1 MDPLD
6 AVLDEVALEGLD
18 GISIQTLW
26 FRLRT
31 RQPEFGLNLDPL
43 SQQFIWSCL
52 IRSEEIRFYLLP
64 ENRRTVSLHDRFVEV
79 DRNTGIHEMR
89 QAEAQD
95 VYPVCVLTDDPG
107 GLQGSCV
114 FFSERLDVS
123 EEIRA
128 PLTLEEVQARWGERL
143 VMVASAELRYRA
155 LIGPE
160 GNPEL
165 KLPDLCYCIL
175 ERLGR
180 ARWQGELQR
189 DLHTRIFRMDAGK
202 MHYLRRT
209 LDRNGL
215 ITLQSHVARLPS
227 GAQQHSLLLLLRRFH
242 VDRRSKYD
250 ILMESTSNI
259 LSDLPDKTGVMMKIR
274 EQLRVCERTFKR
286 VYQYMTAAKMVTLVK
301 IPLKELDPTGGPFKT
316 LRGTDVFVRCL
327 KLLKP
332 YGQKEVE
339 EEEDDENNDEEG
351 EASVKR
357 NVLAE
362 PRFIE
367 RDVLTQAYDIVVS
380 TGTRGISQSV
390 LRARLNVGK
399 LEGRMICRLLERINM
414 IKGFMEDEG
423 RQRTTKYISKLF
435 VEQSKL
441 SLQFTKERQRSQHLR
456 VTHLT
461 EPEPEPEP
469 EPDPTAGVSEDEEGA
484 KDTRPKLKQAKLN
497 FSKKATPLKKK
508 PSARVGGAKASQK
521 AVVGQNAEDADHAS
535 STSASQSEHAEEP
548 LPVIVEVLT
557 ETKKVEIHETYRL
570 LKRKN
575 MIIEAVRCS
584 KIIEG
589 FYSLQKL
596 LTEEE
601 RKDGVSTKVCKKSV
615 VRLIRSLS
623 REGLLKLYRTI
634 VIQDGVQKKVEFVVH
649 PSVTPD
655 DPLVKSA
662 IEQIRMRMSSSASAA
677 RVESQAE
684 KVKSSAQEKKENKA
698 SHTRSSHSSGSK
710 KVSEKMGVT
719 TLKSFRPVLVP
730 GLGRSL
736 GFQPKMPRLRIVH
749 SFLWFLIYGH
759 PIRRS
764 NPADPLPDPETDPE
778 TEGFRVFVKENTWK
792 RFIPPIPLHKDFGF
806 GWALISDVLVSLPLS
821 VFMQV
826 VQVNYQIAG
835 LEEYL
840 NDPVKKHYLI
850 RFLPADI
857 KRQLLHRRKYIFS
870 FHESLQRLC
879 FMGLLQFGPTEK
891 FMDKDQ
897 VFVFLKTKAKIVDT
911 TVCDPHYNMAIETM
925 RAFER
930 RHYVFSSAQ
939 DVENYWFDLLCVCL
953 NTPLGVIR
961 PRPGDS
967 NAEGAE
973 SDVAMT
979 MERNT
984 RLLCTLQ
991 GSCDVVD
998 DGVTPGDGQGAGG
1011 LDSCFF
1017 SHLKRNWTWTSH
1029 LINQNKQST
1038 EDTGTHHTV
1047 RLRNLLSKHPPPKP
1061 ATLTGAQSGAKV
1073 APPAVLEEEVRLSS
1087 QPASRNQEVCGGRNL
1102 KRKRPKTD
1110 SSKPARKK
1118 KKVRVRRQSQAQDET
1133 DQRAL
1138 LQMTRQRVAWTH
1150 MEDSLLMLCRVASH
1164 FLNRKLKRPFVPW
1177 TVVRD
1182 VLHAEFEL
1190 SLDKTSLSVSRR
1202 SRYIMKNPQTYL
1214 NYRICLAE
1222 MYQDKEMMGKFLN
1235 RTNDYNDVKVCAE
1248 EYKEFVRSLRS
1259 KFSSSYG
1266 SSDVIIPDTRD
1277 ELFHKFK
1284 VYTIDESLER
1294 TIDILKRKEDIDVL
1308 VLFNLIQ
1315 STLVLTNAQ
1324 MKNYRPFQTFC
1335 LYTRY
1340 SEEVLSQAFQTCR
1353 NRALVNRRRPV
1364 TKAHLNKRHSLPFLP
1379 MSYQLSQHYYR
1390 FFTWRF
1396 PSLVFNESF
1405 DLMTGLYEG
1414 DSSDRPNSFHFQKDP
1429 EGPGAEDEEAHT
1441 QGMLHFPMDAPGGA
1455 SACCLTL
1462 MTLGLLTLDLSV
1474 PQQIVVVDSSLVDNE
1489 VVKSLTKA
1497 LEEEEEEDER
1507 KRRPEV
1513 KPSQASHTNY
1523 LLMRG
1528 YYAPG
1533 ILRSQNTHN
1542 SNSTDNIMVN
1552 ACTVHLQ
1559 LRRTPQHTLFTADAD
1574 GVSALSPSTPP
1585 SLPLSFTRVY
1595 RSAAVDPQTFM
1606 DRCVSVSGY
1615 GAQDVQ
1621 AVTEIRDAV
1630 EEGAEFGI
1638 DRQDLLERLIHLEQ
1652 PEKGRSR
1659 TLQQYIQDLVDGE
1672 QLVEV
1677 GALSQRL
1684 VCAEASSHWLLNS
1697 VCDGV
1702 QMQQPFLKRGPAHD
1716 SAHATPPPTKR
1727 RAKESDF
1734 QETVAMERAST
1745 STAVNQPVAMDPVS
1759 TTTAVNQPVAM
1770 DPVSTTTAVNQPVAM
1785 DPVSAT
1791 TAVNHTV
1798 AMDPVSTSTAVN
1810 QLVAMDPVSTTTAV
1824 NQPVTMDPVSTTTA
1838 VNHTVAMDP
1847 VSTSTAVNHTVAM
1860 DPVSTSTAVNQP
1872 VAMDPVST
1880 TTAVNHTVAMDPV
1893 STSTAV
1899 NQPVAMDPVSTSTA
1913 VNQPVAMDPVSTST
1927 AVNQPV
1933 AMDPVST
1940 STAVNQPVAMDP
1952 VSTST
1957 TVNQPVTME
1966 TDSEQTDA
1974 VEEAAVRMT
1983 DVKGVGLNKDSAPSQ
1998 IRDGAEGAADPD
2010 EHSWESV
2017 RFASRPWRVV
2027 DGSLN
2032 RPVCK
2037 GMLESLL
2044 LHVMSS
2050 PALRESVLLQH
2061 YSQVL
2066 QPVVVLDLLQVLID
2080 LGCVRK
2086 RFTVQPPKPSLFSKP
2101 RVPQVKGH
2109 AEVSLRDAGTA
2120 FYEPTVDCI
2129 LRLARVFPHEL
2140 NWNKWVQLCLRA

>member
-6 AVLDEVALEGLD
+6 AVLDEVALEGLE

-26 FRLRT
+26 LRLRS

-52 IRSEEIRFYLLP
+52 IRTEEIRFYLLP
-64 ENRRTVSLHDRFVEV
+64 ESRGTVALHDRFVEV

-89 QAEAQD
+89 QVEPQD
-95 VYPVCVLTDDPG
+95 VYPVRVLTDDPS
-107 GLQGSCV
+107 GLQGSCL
-114 FFSERLDVS
+114 FFSERVDVS
-123 EEIRA
+123 EQVRA
-128 PLTLEEVQARWGERL
+128 PLPLEEVQTRWGERL

-189 DLHTRIFRMDAGK
+189 DLHTRVFRMDAGK
-202 MHYLRRT
+202 MHYLRRK

-215 ITLQSHVARLPS
+215 ITLQSH
-227 GAQQHSLLLLLRRFH
+227 
-242 VDRRSKYD
+242 YD
-250 ILMESTSNI
+250 ILMESTSNL
-259 LSDLPDKTGVMMKIR
+259 LSELPDKTGVIMKIR
-274 EQLRVCERTFKR
+274 EQLRVSERTFKR
-286 VYQYMTAAKMVTLVK
+286 VYQYMTAAKMVTLIK
-301 IPLKELDPTGGPFKT
+301 LPLKEFDPNGGPFKT
-316 LRGTDVFVRCL
+316 MRGTDVYVRCL

-332 YGQKEVE
+332 YGQKDVE
-339 EEEDDENNDEEG
+339 EEEDDENNDEDG
-351 EASVKR
+351 DAPVKR

-362 PRFIE
+362 PRIIE

-380 TGTRGISQSV
+380 TGTRGISQSA
-390 LRARLNVGK
+390 LRGKLNVGK
-399 LEGRMICRLLERINM
+399 LEGRMICRLLERIDM

-461 EPEPEPEP
+461 EPEPQEEPEP
-469 EPDPTAGVSEDEEGA
+469 ASPAGVSEEDEGVKGGA
-484 KDTRPKLKQAKLN
+484 GAQETRQKAHKKLKQSKLS
-497 FSKKATPLKKK
+497 FSKQATPLKKK

-521 AVVGQNAEDADHAS
+521 DVVEQNAEAADHAP
-535 STSASQSEHAEEP
+535 STSTSQSHHPEE
-548 LPVIVEVLT
+548 LQPVIVEVLA
-557 ETKKVEIHETYRL
+557 EKTKKVEIHETYRL

-601 RKDGVSTKVCKKSV
+601 RKDGVNTKVYD
-615 VRLIRSLS
+615 L
-623 REGLLKLYRTI
+623 
-634 VIQDGVQKKVEFVVH
+634 
-649 PSVTPD
+649 
-655 DPLVKSA
+655 LVKSA

-677 RVESQAE
+677 RVECQAE
-684 KVKSSAQEKKENKA
+684 KAKSSTQEAKENKA
-698 SHTRSSHSSGSK
+698 SSSSRPSQSSGLK
-710 KVSEKMGVT
+710 KVSEKMGVK
-719 TLKSFRPVLVP
+719 TLKSFKPVL
-730 GLGRSL
+730 GLGRSM

-749 SFLWFLIYGH
+749 SFLWYLIYGH

-764 NPADPLPDPETDPE
+764 GPADPASDSPAQSDTETLADGQM
-778 TEGFRVFVKENTWK
+778 EGQFRVYVKENSWK
-792 RFIPPIPLHKDFGF
+792 RYIPPIPLHKDFGY

-821 VFMQV
+821 IFMQV
-826 VQVNYQIAG
+826 VQVNYQVAG
-835 LEEYL
+835 LQEYL
-840 NDPVKKHYLI
+840 NDPVRKHYLI
-850 RFLPADI
+850 RFLPAEM
-857 KRQLLHRRKYIFS
+857 KRQLLHKRQTHTLLTCHGFTVCCSYDQVIKKYIFN

-891 FMDKDQ
+891 FMDKEQ
-897 VFVFLKTKAKIVDT
+897 VFVFLKTKGTIVDT
-911 TVCDPHYNMAIETM
+911 TVCDPHYNMAIETI
-925 RAFER
+925 RPFER

-939 DVENYWFDLLCVCL
+939 DVENYWLDLLCVCL

-961 PRPGDS
+961 QRHGQG

-973 SDVAMT
+973 SDVVMT

-984 RLLCTLQ
+984 RLLYTLQ
-991 GSCDVVD
+991 GSCNVVD

-1011 LDSCFF
+1011 LDSSFY

-1029 LINQNKQST
+1029 LISESKQVHTHTHSHTLTHTQLMLCCVLMCLSCVQST
-1038 EDTGTHHTV
+1038 EDTGTHHTI
-1047 RLRNLLSKHPPPKP
+1047 RLRNLLSKHPLPKP
-1061 ATLTGAQSGAKV
+1061 PTLSAVQSGAKV

-1087 QPASRNQEVCGGRNL
+1087 EPSSRNEEVRGGRNL
-1102 KRKRPKTD
+1102 KRKRAANQSSKKE
-1110 SSKPARKK
+1110 SSKPALKK
-1118 KKVRVRRQSQAQDET
+1118 KKVRACRQSQAQDET

-1150 MEDSLLMLCRVASH
+1150 LEDSLLMLCRVASH

-1202 SRYIMKNPQTYL
+1202 SRYIMKNPQTCL

-1222 MYQDKEMMGKFLN
+1222 MYQDKELMARFMN
-1235 RTNDYNDVKVCAE
+1235 RTDDYNDAKVCAV

-1266 SSDVIIPDTRD
+1266 SSDIIIPDSRD
-1277 ELFHKFK
+1277 ELFHKYTHTHTHTCYFSITVFIHVWFK
-1284 VYTIDESLER
+1284 VYTIDESLECGK
-1294 TIDILKRKEDIDVL
+1294 DILKRKEDIDVL

-1340 SEEVLSQAFQTCR
+1340 SEGVLSQAFQTCR
-1353 NRALVNRRRPV
+1353 NRALVNRRRPI
-1364 TKAHLNKRHSLPFLP
+1364 TKAHLKKCHSLPFLP

-1396 PSLVFNESF
+1396 PSLLYNEAF
-1405 DLMTGLYEG
+1405 DLMTGLYKG
-1414 DSSDRPNSFHFQKDP
+1414 GSSDRPNNFHFQKDP
-1429 EGPGAEDEEAHT
+1429 ENPGEEGDARQEEDEDDA
-1441 QGMLHFPMDAPGGA
+1441 QAMLQFPMDAPGGA
-1455 SACCLTL
+1455 SACCLSL
-1462 MTLGLLTLDLSV
+1462 MTLGLLSV
-1474 PQQIVVVDSSLVDNE
+1474 DISIPQQIVVVDATMVDNE

-1497 LEEEEEEDER
+1497 LEEEEEEDDEVR

-1513 KPSQASHTNY
+1513 KSTQASHTNY

-1528 YYAPG
+1528 YYAHG
-1533 ILRSQNTHN
+1533 ILRSQTHN

-1574 GVSALSPSTPP
+1574 AVSALSPSAPP
-1585 SLPLSFTRVY
+1585 SLPLSFTRVF
-1595 RSAAVDPQTFM
+1595 RSAAVEPQAFLEQ
-1606 DRCVSVSGY
+1606 CVSASGY
-1615 GAQDVQ
+1615 GAQDVE
-1621 AVTEIRDAV
+1621 AATEIRDAV
-1630 EEGAEFGI
+1630 QEGAEFGI
-1638 DRQDLLERLIHLEQ
+1638 DRQDLCERFIHLER
-1652 PEKGRSR
+1652 PEEGRSR
-1659 TLQQYIQDLVDGE
+1659 SLQRYIQDLVDGG

-1684 VCAEASSHWLLNS
+1684 VCAEAASHWLLES
-1697 VCDGV
+1697 TCDTV
-1702 QMQQPFLKRGPAHD
+1702 QMKRGPSHDHD
-1716 SAHATPPPTKR
+1716 SAHDTPPPTKR
-1727 RAKESDF
+1727 RAVESDS
-1734 QETVAMERAST
+1734 QEIVAMEG
-1745 STAVNQPVAMDPVS
+1745 
-1759 TTTAVNQPVAM
+1759 
-1770 DPVSTTTAVNQPVAM
+1770 
-1785 DPVSAT
+1785 
-1791 TAVNHTV
+1791 
-1798 AMDPVSTSTAVN
+1798 VSTSTAVN
-1810 QLVAMDPVSTTTAV
+1810 QTVAMEPVSTDTASD
-1824 NQPVTMDPVSTTTA
+1824 QSPA
-1838 VNHTVAMDP
+1838 H
-1847 VSTSTAVNHTVAM
+1847 
-1860 DPVSTSTAVNQP
+1860 Q
-1872 VAMDPVST
+1872 
-1880 TTAVNHTVAMDPV
+1880 
-1893 STSTAV
+1893 
-1899 NQPVAMDPVSTSTA
+1899 
-1913 VNQPVAMDPVSTST
+1913 
-1927 AVNQPV
+1927 
-1933 AMDPVST
+1933 
-1940 STAVNQPVAMDP
+1940 
-1952 VSTST
+1952 
-1957 TVNQPVTME
+1957 E
-1966 TDSEQTDA
+1966 
-1974 VEEAAVRMT
+1974 AVREVDGNSEKCMT
-1983 DVKGVGLNKDSAPSQ
+1983 YVEGAELNKDPAPSQ
-1998 IRDGAEGAADPD
+1998 IKDGAEGADQE
-2010 EHSWESV
+2010 EHGVREPV
-2017 RFASRPWRVV
+2017 RFVSRPWRVV

-2044 LHVMSS
+2044 LHIMTS
-2050 PALRESVLLQH
+2050 PALRESELLRH

-2066 QPVVVLDLLQVLID
+2066 QPVVILDLLQVLND

-2086 RFTVQPPKPSLFSKP
+2086 RYVVQKHKPSLFSKP
-2101 RVPQVKGH
+2101 RVPQVKGQ
-2109 AEVSLRDAGTA
+2109 AEVSVRDAGTA
-2120 FYEPTVDCI
+2120 FYEPTVDCV

-2140 NWNKWVQLCLRA
+2140 NWNRWVQLCLRT

>member
-1 MDPLD
+1 MDPLE
-6 AVLDEVALEGLD
+6 AVMDEVALEGLD

-26 FRLRT
+26 LRLRS

-43 SQQFIWSCL
+43 TQQFIWSCL
-52 IRSEEIRFYLLP
+52 SRTEEIRFYLLP
-64 ENRRTVSLHDRFVEV
+64 ESRGTVALHDRFVEV

-89 QAEAQD
+89 QVEPQD
-95 VYPVCVLTDDPG
+95 VYPVHVLTDDPS
-107 GLQGSCV
+107 GLQGSCL
-114 FFSERLDVS
+114 FFSERVDVS
-123 EEIRA
+123 EQVRA
-128 PLTLEEVQARWGERL
+128 PLTLEEVQTRWGERL

-189 DLHTRIFRMDAGK
+189 DLHTRVFRMDAGK
-202 MHYLRRT
+202 MHYLRRK

-227 GAQQHSLLLLLRRFH
+227 GAQQHSLLLLLKRFH

-250 ILMESTSNI
+250 ILMESTSNL
-259 LSDLPDKTGVMMKIR
+259 LSELPDKTGVIMKIR
-274 EQLRVCERTFKR
+274 EQLRVSERTFKR
-286 VYQYMTAAKMVTLVK
+286 VYQYMTAAKMVTLMK
-301 IPLKELDPTGGPFKT
+301 LPLKEFDPNGGPFKT
-316 LRGTDVFVRCL
+316 LRGTDVYVRCL

-332 YGQKEVE
+332 YGQKDVE
-339 EEEDDENNDEEG
+339 EEEDDENNDEDG
-351 EASVKR
+351 DAPVKR

-362 PRFIE
+362 PRIIE

-390 LRARLNVGK
+390 LRGKLNVGK
-399 LEGRMICRLLERINM
+399 LEGRMICRLLERIDM

-461 EPEPEPEP
+461 EPKPQKEPEPASP
-469 EPDPTAGVSEDEEGA
+469 AGVSEEDEGVKDSAGA
-484 KDTRPKLKQAKLN
+484 QETQQKGHKKLKQSKLS
-497 FSKKATPLKKK
+497 FSKEATPLKKK

-521 AVVGQNAEDADHAS
+521 DVVEQNAEAADHAP
-535 STSASQSEHAEEP
+535 STSTSQSHHPEEP
-548 LPVIVEVLT
+548 QPVIVEVLA
-557 ETKKVEIHETYRL
+557 EKTKKVEIHETYRL

-601 RKDGVSTKVCKKSV
+601 RKDGVNTKVCKKSV

-655 DPLVKSA
+655 DLLVKSA

-677 RVESQAE
+677 RVECQAE
-684 KVKSSAQEKKENKA
+684 KAKSSAQEAKENKA
-698 SHTRSSHSSGSK
+698 SSSSRPSQSSGLK
-710 KVSEKMGVT
+710 KVSEKMGVK
-719 TLKSFRPVLVP
+719 TLKSFKPVLVP
-730 GLGRSL
+730 GLGRSM

-749 SFLWFLIYGH
+749 SFLWYLIYGH

-764 NPADPLPDPETDPE
+764 GPADPASDSPAQSDPEALADGQM
-778 TEGFRVFVKENTWK
+778 EGQFRVYVKENSWK
-792 RFIPPIPLHKDFGF
+792 RYIPPIPLHKDFGY

-821 VFMQV
+821 IFMQV
-826 VQVNYQIAG
+826 VQVNYQVAG
-835 LEEYL
+835 LQEYL
-840 NDPVKKHYLI
+840 DDPVRKHYLV
-850 RFLPADI
+850 RFLPAEM
-857 KRQLLHRRKYIFS
+857 KRQLLHKRKYIFN

-879 FMGLLQFGPTEK
+879 FMGLLQFGPMEK

-897 VFVFLKTKAKIVDT
+897 VFVFLKTKGTIVDT
-911 TVCDPHYNMAIETM
+911 TVCDPHYNMAIETI
-925 RAFER
+925 RPFER

-939 DVENYWFDLLCVCL
+939 DVENYWLDLLCVCL

-961 PRPGDS
+961 PRHGQG

-973 SDVAMT
+973 SDGVMT

-984 RLLCTLQ
+984 RLLYTLQ
-991 GSCDVVD
+991 GSCNVVD

-1011 LDSCFF
+1011 LDSSFY

-1029 LINQNKQST
+1029 LINESKQST
-1038 EDTGTHHTV
+1038 EDTGTHHAI
-1047 RLRNLLSKHPPPKP
+1047 RLRNLLSKHPLPKP
-1061 ATLTGAQSGAKV
+1061 PALSAVQRGAKV

-1087 QPASRNQEVCGGRNL
+1087 EPSSRNEEVRGGRNL
-1102 KRKRPKTD
+1102 KRKRAANQSSKKE

-1118 KKVRVRRQSQAQDET
+1118 KKVRASRQSQAQDET

-1150 MEDSLLMLCRVASH
+1150 LEDSLLMLCRVASH

-1202 SRYIMKNPQTYL
+1202 SRYIMKNPQTCL

-1222 MYQDKEMMGKFLN
+1222 MYQDKELMARFMN
-1235 RTNDYNDVKVCAE
+1235 RTDDYNDVKVCAD

-1266 SSDVIIPDTRD
+1266 SSDIIIPDSRD

-1284 VYTIDESLER
+1284 VYTIDESLECGK
-1294 TIDILKRKEDIDVL
+1294 DILKRKEDIDVL

-1353 NRALVNRRRPV
+1353 NRALVNRRRPI
-1364 TKAHLNKRHSLPFLP
+1364 TKAHLKKCHSLPFLP

-1396 PSLVFNESF
+1396 PSLLFNEAF
-1405 DLMTGLYEG
+1405 DLMTGLYKG
-1414 DSSDRPNSFHFQKDP
+1414 GSSDRPNNFHFQKDP
-1429 EGPGAEDEEAHT
+1429 ENPGEEGDARQEEDEDDA
-1441 QGMLHFPMDAPGGA
+1441 QAMLQFPMDAPGGA

-1462 MTLGLLTLDLSV
+1462 MTLGLLSV
-1474 PQQIVVVDSSLVDNE
+1474 DISIPQQIVVVDTTMVDNE

-1497 LEEEEEEDER
+1497 LEEEEEEDDEVR

-1513 KPSQASHTNY
+1513 KSTQASHTNY

-1528 YYAPG
+1528 YYAHG
-1533 ILRSQNTHN
+1533 ILRSQTHN

-1574 GVSALSPSTPP
+1574 AASALCPSAPP
-1585 SLPLSFTRVY
+1585 SLPLSFTRVF
-1595 RSAAVDPQTFM
+1595 RSAAVEPQAFLE
-1606 DRCVSVSGY
+1606 RCVSASGY

-1621 AVTEIRDAV
+1621 AATEIRDAV
-1630 EEGAEFGI
+1630 QEGAEFGI
-1638 DRQDLLERLIHLEQ
+1638 DRQDLCERFIHLER
-1652 PEKGRSR
+1652 PEDGRSR

-1684 VCAEASSHWLLNS
+1684 VCAEAASHWLLES
-1697 VCDGV
+1697 ACDSV
-1702 QMQQPFLKRGPAHD
+1702 QMKRGPAYDHD
-1716 SAHATPPPTKR
+1716 SAHDTPPPTKR
-1727 RAKESDF
+1727 RAVESDS
-1734 QETVAMERAST
+1734 QEIVAMEG
-1745 STAVNQPVAMDPVS
+1745 
-1759 TTTAVNQPVAM
+1759 
-1770 DPVSTTTAVNQPVAM
+1770 
-1785 DPVSAT
+1785 
-1791 TAVNHTV
+1791 
-1798 AMDPVSTSTAVN
+1798 VSTSTAVN
-1810 QLVAMDPVSTTTAV
+1810 QTVAMEPVSTDTASD
-1824 NQPVTMDPVSTTTA
+1824 QSPA
-1838 VNHTVAMDP
+1838 H
-1847 VSTSTAVNHTVAM
+1847 
-1860 DPVSTSTAVNQP
+1860 Q
-1872 VAMDPVST
+1872 
-1880 TTAVNHTVAMDPV
+1880 
-1893 STSTAV
+1893 
-1899 NQPVAMDPVSTSTA
+1899 
-1913 VNQPVAMDPVSTST
+1913 
-1927 AVNQPV
+1927 
-1933 AMDPVST
+1933 
-1940 STAVNQPVAMDP
+1940 
-1952 VSTST
+1952 
-1957 TVNQPVTME
+1957 E
-1966 TDSEQTDA
+1966 
-1974 VEEAAVRMT
+1974 AVREVDGNAEQCMT
-1983 DVKGVGLNKDSAPSQ
+1983 DVEGAELNKDPAPSP
-1998 IRDGAEGAADPD
+1998 IKDGAEGADQE
-2010 EHSWESV
+2010 EHGVREPV
-2017 RFASRPWRVV
+2017 RFVSRPWRVV

-2044 LHVMSS
+2044 LHIMTS
-2050 PALRESVLLQH
+2050 PALRESELLQH

-2066 QPVVVLDLLQVLID
+2066 QPVVILDLLQVLID

-2086 RFTVQPPKPSLFSKP
+2086 RYVIQKHKPSLFSKP
-2101 RVPQVKGH
+2101 RVPQVKGQ
-2109 AEVSLRDAGTA
+2109 AEVSVRDAGTA
-2120 FYEPTVDCI
+2120 FYEPTADCV

-2140 NWNKWVQLCLRA
+2140 NWNRWVQLCLRA

>member
-26 FRLRT
+26 LRLRT
-31 RQPEFGLNLDPL
+31 RQPEFGLSLDPL

-64 ENRRTVSLHDRFVEV
+64 ESRRTVTLHDRFVEV

-89 QAEAQD
+89 QVEAQD
-95 VYPVCVLTDDPG
+95 AYPVCVLTEDPR

-114 FFSERLDVS
+114 FFNERVDVC
-123 EEIRA
+123 EQIRA
-128 PLTLEEVQARWGERL
+128 PLTLEEVQTRWGERL

-259 LSDLPDKTGVMMKIR
+259 LSDLPNKTGVMMKIR

-286 VYQYMTAAKMVTLVK
+286 AYQYMTAAKMVTLVK

-332 YGQKEVE
+332 YGQKEE
-339 EEEDDENNDEEG
+339 EEDDDENNDEEG
-351 EASVKR
+351 EASAKR

-362 PRFIE
+362 PRYIE

-399 LEGRMICRLLERINM
+399 LEGRMICRLLERIQM

-441 SLQFTKERQRSQHLR
+441 SLQFTKEQQRSRHLR

-461 EPEPEPEP
+461 EPEPELDPEPEPEPEP
-469 EPDPTAGVSEDEEGA
+469 EPDPPAGVPEEGA
-484 KDTRPKLKQAKLN
+484 KDTKLKQAKLS

-508 PSARVGGAKASQK
+508 PSARGGGAKASQTT
-521 AVVGQNAEDADHAS
+521 ADGQNTEEAGHAP
-535 STSASQSEHAEEP
+535 STRASQSQHVEEP
-548 LPVIVEVLT
+548 VPEIVEVLT
-557 ETKKVEIHETYRL
+557 EKAKKVEIHETYRL

-601 RKDGVSTKVCKKSV
+601 KKDGVSTKVCKKSV

-623 REGLLKLYRTI
+623 RERLLKLFSTI

-649 PSVTPD
+649 PSVSPD
-655 DPLVKSA
+655 DPLLKSA

-677 RVESQAE
+677 RAVSQAE
-684 KVKSSAQEKKENKA
+684 KVKASPQEKKENKA
-698 SHTRSSHSSGSK
+698 SHTRPSHTSGLR

-730 GLGRSL
+730 GLGRSM
-736 GFQPKMPRLRIVH
+736 GFQPKMHRLRIVH

-759 PIRRS
+759 PMRRS
-764 NPADPLPDPETDPE
+764 SPADPLPDPEPDPD
-778 TEGFRVFVKENTWK
+778 TEGYRVFVKENTWK
-792 RFIPPIPLHKDFGF
+792 RFIPPIPLHKDFGL

-870 FHESLQRLC
+870 FHENLQRLC

-930 RHYVFSSAQ
+930 RHYVFRSAQ

-953 NTPLGVIR
+953 NTPLGVVR

-973 SDVAMT
+973 SEVAMT

-984 RLLCTLQ
+984 RLLYTLQ

-1017 SHLKRNWTWTSH
+1017 SHLKRNWSWTSH

-1038 EDTGTHHTV
+1038 EDSGTHHTV

-1061 ATLTGAQSGAKV
+1061 ATLTGAKV
-1073 APPAVLEEEVRLSS
+1073 APPVVLEEEVRLTS

-1110 SSKPARKK
+1110 SIKPPRKK
-1118 KKVRVRRQSQAQDET
+1118 KRVRASRQSQAQDET

-1202 SRYIMKNPQTYL
+1202 SRYIMKNPQTCL

-1222 MYQDKEMMGKFLN
+1222 MYQDKELMAKFLN
-1235 RTNDYNDVKVCAE
+1235 RTDDYDDAKVCAE
-1248 EYKEFVRSLRS
+1248 EYKEFVRALRL

-1335 LYTRY
+1335 LYTLY
-1340 SEEVLSQAFQTCR
+1340 SEQVLSQAFQTCR
-1353 NRALVNRRRPV
+1353 SRALVNRRRPI
-1364 TKAHLNKRHSLPFLP
+1364 TKAHLKKCGSLPFLP

-1396 PSLVFNESF
+1396 PSVVFNEGF

-1414 DSSDRPNSFHFQKDP
+1414 DRSDRPSRFHFQTDP
-1429 EGPGAEDEEAHT
+1429 EDPGVEEQDAHT
-1441 QGMLHFPMDAPGGA
+1441 QGMLQFPMDAPGGA

-1462 MTLGLLTLDLSV
+1462 MTLGLLTLDLSI

-1489 VVKSLTKA
+1489 VVKSFTKA
-1497 LEEEEEEDER
+1497 LEEDEEEDER

-1513 KPSQASHTNY
+1513 KPTQASHTNY

-1533 ILRSQNTHN
+1533 ILHSQKTHS

-1552 ACTVHLQ
+1552 ACSVHLQ
-1559 LRRTPQHTLFTADAD
+1559 LRHTPLHTLFTADAD
-1574 GVSALSPSTPP
+1574 GVSALCPSTPP
-1585 SLPLSFTRVY
+1585 PLPPWFTRVY
-1595 RSAAVDPQTFM
+1595 RSAAVDPQIFL
-1606 DRCVSVSGY
+1606 DRCVSALGY
-1615 GAQDVQ
+1615 GPQDVQ
-1621 AVTEIRDAV
+1621 TVAEIRGAV
-1630 EEGAEFGI
+1630 GEGAEFGI
-1638 DRQDLLERLIHLEQ
+1638 DRQDLLERFIHLEQ

-1659 TLQQYIQDLVDGE
+1659 TLLQYIQDLVDGE
-1672 QLVEV
+1672 QLVEG

-1684 VCAEASSHWLLNS
+1684 VCAEASSHWLLKS
-1697 VCDGV
+1697 VCEGE
-1702 QMQQPFLKRGPAHD
+1702 QMQQKRGPAHD
-1716 SAHATPPPTKR
+1716 SAHTTPPPSKR

-1734 QETVAMERAST
+1734 QETVAMEGAST
-1745 STAVNQPVAMDPVS
+1745 STAVNQTVAMDPVS
-1759 TTTAVNQPVAM
+1759 TTTAVNQSVAM
-1770 DPVSTTTAVNQPVAM
+1770 EPVSTTTAVNQ
-1785 DPVSAT
+1785 
-1791 TAVNHTV
+1791 TV
-1798 AMDPVSTSTAVN
+1798 AMDPVSTDQSV
-1810 QLVAMDPVSTTTAV
+1810 TT
-1824 NQPVTMDPVSTTTA
+1824 
-1838 VNHTVAMDP
+1838 
-1847 VSTSTAVNHTVAM
+1847 
-1860 DPVSTSTAVNQP
+1860 
-1872 VAMDPVST
+1872 
-1880 TTAVNHTVAMDPV
+1880 
-1893 STSTAV
+1893 
-1899 NQPVAMDPVSTSTA
+1899 
-1913 VNQPVAMDPVSTST
+1913 
-1927 AVNQPV
+1927 
-1933 AMDPVST
+1933 
-1940 STAVNQPVAMDP
+1940 
-1952 VSTST
+1952 
-1957 TVNQPVTME
+1957 E
-1966 TDSEQTDA
+1966 TDAEPMDA
-1974 VEEAAVRMT
+1974 VEEAAVRTT
-1983 DVKGVGLNKDSAPSQ
+1983 DVKGVGLNKDLAPSQ

-2010 EHSWESV
+2010 EHWESV
-2017 RFASRPWRVV
+2017 RFVSRPWRVV

-2050 PALRESVLLQH
+2050 PALRESALLQH

-2066 QPVVVLDLLQVLID
+2066 QPVVILDLLQVLID

-2086 RFTVQPPKPSLFSKP
+2086 RFTIQPPKPSLFSKP
-2101 RVPQVKGH
+2101 GVPQVKGQ

-2120 FYEPTVDCI
+2120 FYEPTVDCV

>member
-1 MDPLD
+1 MMDPLD

-18 GISIQTLW
+18 GMSIQTLW
-26 FRLRT
+26 LRLRT
-31 RQPEFGLNLDPL
+31 RQPEFGLSLDPL

-64 ENRRTVSLHDRFVEV
+64 ESRRTVSLHDRFVEV

-89 QAEAQD
+89 QVEAQD
-95 VYPVCVLTDDPG
+95 VYPVCVLTDDPR

-114 FFSERLDVS
+114 FFSERLDVC
-123 EEIRA
+123 EQIRA
-128 PLTLEEVQARWGERL
+128 PLTLEEVQTRWGERL

-165 KLPDLCYCIL
+165 KLPDLSYCIL

-227 GAQQHSLLLLLRRFH
+227 GAQQHSLLLLLKRFH

-274 EQLRVCERTFKR
+274 QQLRVCERTFKR

-351 EASVKR
+351 EASAKR

-362 PRFIE
+362 PRIIE

-456 VTHLT
+456 VAHLT
-461 EPEPEPEP
+461 KPAPEPEPEP
-469 EPDPTAGVSEDEEGA
+469 PAAVSEEDEGA
-484 KDTRPKLKQAKLN
+484 KDAPQKLKQAKLS

-521 AVVGQNAEDADHAS
+521 AVVGQNAEEADDAP
-535 STSASQSEHAEEP
+535 STSASQSQHLEEP

-557 ETKKVEIHETYRL
+557 EKTKKVEIHETYRL

-677 RVESQAE
+677 RVETQAE

-698 SHTRSSHSSGSK
+698 SSSSRPSQSSALK
-710 KVSEKMGVT
+710 KVSEKMGVK

-730 GLGRSL
+730 GLGRSM

-764 NPADPLPDPETDPE
+764 NPADPLPDPETDPADPE
-778 TEGFRVFVKENTWK
+778 TEGFRVYVKENTWK

-826 VQVNYQIAG
+826 VQVNYQVAG

-857 KRQLLHRRKYIFS
+857 KRQLLHKRKYIFS

-984 RLLCTLQ
+984 RLMYTLQ

-1038 EDTGTHHTV
+1038 EDSGTHHTV
-1047 RLRNLLSKHPPPKP
+1047 RLRNVLSKHPPPKP

-1118 KKVRVRRQSQAQDET
+1118 KKVRASRQSQAQDET

-1202 SRYIMKNPQTYL
+1202 SRYIMKNPQTCL
-1214 NYRICLAE
+1214 NFRICLAE
-1222 MYQDKEMMGKFLN
+1222 MYQDKELMAKFLN
-1235 RTNDYNDVKVCAE
+1235 RTDDYNDVKVCAE

-1277 ELFHKFK
+1277 QLFHKFK

-1294 TIDILKRKEDIDVL
+1294 TIDVLKRKEDIDVL

-1353 NRALVNRRRPV
+1353 NRALVNRRRPI
-1364 TKAHLNKRHSLPFLP
+1364 TKAHLKKCHSLPFLP

-1396 PSLVFNESF
+1396 PSLVFNEAF

-1414 DSSDRPNSFHFQKDP
+1414 DRSDRPNSFHFQTDP
-1429 EGPGAEDEEAHT
+1429 EGPGAEEHEGHA
-1441 QGMLHFPMDAPGGA
+1441 QGMLQFPMDAPGGA

-1462 MTLGLLTLDLSV
+1462 MTLGLLTLDLNI
-1474 PQQIVVVDSSLVDNE
+1474 PQQIVVVDSSMVDNE

-1507 KRRPEV
+1507 KRRLEV
-1513 KPSQASHTNY
+1513 KPTQASHTNY

-1559 LRRTPQHTLFTADAD
+1559 LRRTPQHTLFTAEAD

-1595 RSAAVDPQTFM
+1595 RSAAVDPQTFL
-1606 DRCVSVSGY
+1606 DRCVSAAGY

-1621 AVTEIRDAV
+1621 AVAEIRDAV
-1630 EEGAEFGI
+1630 GEGAEFGI
-1638 DRQDLLERLIHLEQ
+1638 DRQDLLERFIHLEQ

-1659 TLQQYIQDLVDGE
+1659 ALQQYIQDLVDGE

-1684 VCAEASSHWLLNS
+1684 VCAEASSHWLLKS

-1702 QMQQPFLKRGPAHD
+1702 QMQQPVLKRGPGHD

-1727 RAKESDF
+1727 RAIESDF
-1734 QETVAMERAST
+1734 QE
-1745 STAVNQPVAMDPVS
+1745 
-1759 TTTAVNQPVAM
+1759 
-1770 DPVSTTTAVNQPVAM
+1770 
-1785 DPVSAT
+1785 
-1791 TAVNHTV
+1791 
-1798 AMDPVSTSTAVN
+1798 
-1810 QLVAMDPVSTTTAV
+1810 
-1824 NQPVTMDPVSTTTA
+1824 
-1838 VNHTVAMDP
+1838 
-1847 VSTSTAVNHTVAM
+1847 
-1860 DPVSTSTAVNQP
+1860 
-1872 VAMDPVST
+1872 
-1880 TTAVNHTVAMDPV
+1880 TVAMDPV

-1940 STAVNQPVAMDP
+1940 STAVNQPVAMDLVSTSTAVNQTVTMDP

-1957 TVNQPVTME
+1957 AVNQTVAMDPVSTSTAVNQPVTMDPVSTDTPPNQSVTME
-1966 TDSEQTDA
+1966 TDAEQTHA
-1974 VEEAAVRMT
+1974 VEAAAVRMT

-2010 EHSWESV
+2010 DNWQAV
-2017 RFASRPWRVV
+2017 RFVSRPWRVV

-2050 PALRESVLLQH
+2050 PALRECVLLQH
-2061 YSQVL
+2061 YRQVL
-2066 QPVVVLDLLQVLID
+2066 QPAVILDLLQVLID

-2101 RVPQVKGH
+2101 GVPQVKGQ

-2120 FYEPTVDCI
+2120 FYEPTVDCM

>member
-26 FRLRT
+26 MRLRT

-43 SQQFIWSCL
+43 TQQFIWSSL
-52 IRSEEIRFYLLP
+52 IRSDAVRFYLLP
-64 ENRRTVSLHDRFVEV
+64 ESRRTVALHDRFVEV

-89 QAEAQD
+89 EADPLD
-95 VYPVCVLTDDPG
+95 VYPVCVLTDDPS

-114 FFSERLDVS
+114 FFSTRQDVS
-123 EEIRA
+123 EQIRA
-128 PLTLEEVQARWGERL
+128 PLALEEAQTRWGERL

-189 DLHTRIFRMDAGK
+189 DLHTHIFRMDAGK

-250 ILMESTSNI
+250 ILMESTSNL
-259 LSDLPDKTGVMMKIR
+259 LSELPDKMGVMMKIR
-274 EQLRVCERTFKR
+274 EQLRVSERTFKR
-286 VYQYMTAAKMVTLVK
+286 VYQYMTAAKMVTLMR

-332 YGQKEVE
+332 YGQKDTE
-339 EEEDDENNDEEG
+339 EEEDDENNDEDG
-351 EASVKR
+351 EAKR
-357 NVLAE
+357 SVLAE
-362 PRFIE
+362 PRIIE

-380 TGTRGISQSV
+380 TGTRGISQSA
-390 LRARLNVGK
+390 LRGRLNIGK

-423 RQRTTKYISKLF
+423 RQRTTKYISKQF

-441 SLQFTKERQRSQHLR
+441 SLQFTKEQQRSKHLR
-456 VTHLT
+456 VTHLSA
-461 EPEPEPEP
+461 PEPECVE
-469 EPDPTAGVSEDEEGA
+469 EAGA
-484 KDTRPKLKQAKLN
+484 QDTQPLKQAKL
-497 FSKKATPLKKK
+497 SSRTKATPQRKK
-508 PSARVGGAKASQK
+508 PSARAGGAKASKK
-521 AVVGQNAEDADHAS
+521 AAVGQNTEDADPAP
-535 STSASQSEHAEEP
+535 STSASQSQHSEEP

-557 ETKKVEIHETYRL
+557 ENTKKAEIHETYRL

-601 RKDGVSTKVCKKSV
+601 KKDGVSTKVCKKSV

-677 RVESQAE
+677 RVDTQTE
-684 KVKSSAQEKKENKA
+684 KEKAQEKKEKENKA
-698 SHTRSSHSSGSK
+698 SSSSRPAQSLK

-719 TLKSFRPVLVP
+719 ALKSFKPVLVP
-730 GLGRSL
+730 GLGRSM

-749 SFLWFLIYGH
+749 SFLWYLIYGH
-759 PIRRS
+759 PIRRAA
-764 NPADPLPDPETDPE
+764 PADPLPDAPPQSDPE
-778 TEGFRVFVKENTWK
+778 TPEDAQTEARFKVYVKENNWK
-792 RFIPPIPLHKDFGF
+792 RYIPPIPLHKDFGY

-821 VFMQV
+821 IFMQV
-826 VQVNYQIAG
+826 VQVNYQVDG

-850 RFLPADI
+850 RFLPADM

-911 TVCDPHYNMAIETM
+911 TVCDPHYNMAIETI
-925 RAFER
+925 RPFER
-930 RHYVFSSAQ
+930 RHYEFTAAQ

-961 PRPGDS
+961 PRPG
-967 NAEGAE
+967 EGSAQGGE
-973 SDVAMT
+973 ADVGMT

-984 RLLCTLQ
+984 RLMHTLQ

-1011 LDSCFF
+1011 LDSCFYG
-1017 SHLKRNWTWTSH
+1017 HLKRNWTWTSH
-1029 LINQNKQST
+1029 LINSNKQSA
-1038 EDTGTHHTV
+1038 EDTGGTHHTV
-1047 RLRNLLSKHPPPKP
+1047 RLRNLLSKHPLPKP
-1061 ATLTGAQSGAKV
+1061 PAALSGPQV
-1073 APPAVLEEEVRLSS
+1073 APPAVLEEDVRLSCEPS
-1087 QPASRNQEVCGGRNL
+1087 CRNQEVCGGRNL
-1102 KRKRPKTD
+1102 KRNRPRKERT
-1110 SSKPARKK
+1110 PARKK
-1118 KKVRVRRQSQAQDET
+1118 KRVRASRQSQAQDET

-1138 LQMTRQRVAWTH
+1138 LKMTRQRVAWTH

-1202 SRYIMKNPQTYL
+1202 SRYIMKNPQTCL

-1222 MYQDKEMMGKFLN
+1222 MYQDRELMAKFMN
-1235 RTNDYNDVKVCAE
+1235 QSGDYNDAKVCAE

-1266 SSDVIIPDTRD
+1266 SSDIIIPDTRD

-1294 TIDILKRKEDIDVL
+1294 IKDSLKRKQDIDVL

-1353 NRALVNRRRPV
+1353 NRALVNRRRPI
-1364 TKAHLNKRHSLPFLP
+1364 TKANLKKCHSLPFLP

-1396 PSLVFNESF
+1396 PSLIFNEAF
-1405 DLMTGLYEG
+1405 DLMTGLYKG
-1414 DSSDRPNSFHFQKDP
+1414 SRSDRPNSFYFQKDP
-1429 EGPGAEDEEAHT
+1429 EIREVGREVEREGGREVEPQVEPEMEPQVEPDT
-1441 QGMLHFPMDAPGGA
+1441 QGMLQFPMDAPGGA

-1462 MTLGLLTLDLSV
+1462 MTLGLLAVDISI
-1474 PQQIVVVDSSLVDNE
+1474 PQQIVVVDSSLLDND

-1513 KPSQASHTNY
+1513 KSTQASHTNY

-1533 ILRSQNTHN
+1533 ILRSHTHSS

-1559 LRRTPQHTLFTADAD
+1559 LRRSPRHTLFSADAD

-1595 RSAAVDPQTFM
+1595 RSAIDPQMFLEQ
-1606 DRCVSVSGY
+1606 CVSGAGY
-1615 GAQDVQ
+1615 GAQDEQ
-1621 AVTEIRDAV
+1621 AVLEIRGAV
-1630 EEGAEFGI
+1630 AEEAEFGI
-1638 DRQDLLERLIHLEQ
+1638 DRQDLCERFTHLEEAEQ
-1652 PEKGRSR
+1652 GRSR

-1672 QLVEV
+1672 QLVEA

-1684 VCAEASSHWLLNS
+1684 VCAEAASHWLLKS
-1697 VCDGV
+1697 VCEGG
-1702 QMQQPFLKRGPAHD
+1702 QMQQQFLKRGSAHD
-1716 SAHATPPPTKR
+1716 SAHDSTHGTPPPAKR
-1727 RAKESDF
+1727 RAIESDF
-1734 QETVAMERAST
+1734 QEASTSAAVNQAVTMETVSTSAAVNQAVTMETVST
-1745 STAVNQPVAMDPVS
+1745 STAVNLAVTMETVSMSTAVSQTVAMDPVSMSAAVNQTVAMDPVS
-1759 TTTAVNQPVAM
+1759 TSEAVNQNVTM
-1770 DPVSTTTAVNQPVAM
+1770 ETVSTSAAVNQ
-1785 DPVSAT
+1785 
-1791 TAVNHTV
+1791 TV

-1810 QLVAMDPVSTTTAV
+1810 Q
-1824 NQPVTMDPVSTTTA
+1824 
-1838 VNHTVAMDP
+1838 TVAM
-1847 VSTSTAVNHTVAM
+1847 
-1860 DPVSTSTAVNQP
+1860 
-1872 VAMDPVST
+1872 
-1880 TTAVNHTVAMDPV
+1880 
-1893 STSTAV
+1893 
-1899 NQPVAMDPVSTSTA
+1899 
-1913 VNQPVAMDPVSTST
+1913 
-1927 AVNQPV
+1927 
-1933 AMDPVST
+1933 
-1940 STAVNQPVAMDP
+1940 
-1952 VSTST
+1952 
-1957 TVNQPVTME
+1957 E
-1966 TDSEQTDA
+1966 
-1974 VEEAAVRMT
+1974 EEAVHGADGKCVT
-1983 DVKGVGLNKDSAPSQ
+1983 DDKGAGLNKDSSPSQ
-1998 IRDGAEGAADPD
+1998 IRDAAEGAADPE
-2010 EHSWESV
+2010 EHRQAV
-2017 RFASRPWRVV
+2017 QFVSRPWRVV

-2044 LHVMSS
+2044 LHIMSS
-2050 PALRESVLLQH
+2050 PALRECVLLQH
-2061 YSQVL
+2061 YRQVL
-2066 QPVVVLDLLQVLID
+2066 QPVVILELLQVLVD

-2086 RFTVQPPKPSLFSKP
+2086 RYTVQPSKPTLFSKP
-2101 RVPQVKGH
+2101 GVPQVKGQ
-2109 AEVSLRDAGTA
+2109 AEVRLRDAGSA
-2120 FYEPTVDCI
+2120 FYEPTVDCV

-2140 NWNKWVQLCLRA
+2140 NWNKWVQLCLRS

>member
-1 MDPLD
+1 
-6 AVLDEVALEGLD
+6 
-18 GISIQTLW
+18 
-26 FRLRT
+26 
-31 RQPEFGLNLDPL
+31 
-43 SQQFIWSCL
+43 
-52 IRSEEIRFYLLP
+52 
-64 ENRRTVSLHDRFVEV
+64 
-79 DRNTGIHEMR
+79 
-89 QAEAQD
+89 
-95 VYPVCVLTDDPG
+95 
-107 GLQGSCV
+107 
-114 FFSERLDVS
+114 
-123 EEIRA
+123 
-128 PLTLEEVQARWGERL
+128 
-143 VMVASAELRYRA
+143 
-155 LIGPE
+155 
-160 GNPEL
+160 
-165 KLPDLCYCIL
+165 
-175 ERLGR
+175 
-180 ARWQGELQR
+180 
-189 DLHTRIFRMDAGK
+189 
-202 MHYLRRT
+202 
-209 LDRNGL
+209 
-215 ITLQSHVARLPS
+215 
-227 GAQQHSLLLLLRRFH
+227 
-242 VDRRSKYD
+242 
-250 ILMESTSNI
+250 MESTSNI

-286 VYQYMTAAKMVTLVK
+286 VYQYMTAAKMVTLLK

-339 EEEDDENNDEEG
+339 EDEDDENNDEEG

-367 RDVLTQAYDIVVS
+367 RDVLTQAYDLVVS

-461 EPEPEPEP
+461 QPEPEPEP
-469 EPDPTAGVSEDEEGA
+469 EPDPPAGVSEENEGA
-484 KDTRPKLKQAKLN
+484 KDMRQKHKQAKLS

-521 AVVGQNAEDADHAS
+521 AVVGQNAEDADHTP
-535 STSASQSEHAEEP
+535 STSASQSQHAEEL

-557 ETKKVEIHETYRL
+557 EKMKKVEIHETYRL

-655 DPLVKSA
+655 DPLLKSA
-662 IEQIRMRMSSSASAA
+662 IEQIRMRMSSSASAS

-684 KVKSSAQEKKENKA
+684 KVKSSAQEKKESKA
-698 SHTRSSHSSGSK
+698 SSHTRPSQSSAPK

-730 GLGRSL
+730 GLGRSM

-778 TEGFRVFVKENTWK
+778 TEGFRVYVKENTWK

-826 VQVNYQIAG
+826 VQVNYQVAG

-857 KRQLLHRRKYIFS
+857 KRQLLHKRKYIFS

-911 TVCDPHYNMAIETM
+911 TVCDPHYNRAIETI

-973 SDVAMT
+973 SDVTVT
-979 MERNT
+979 MENNT
-984 RLLCTLQ
+984 RLLYTLQ
-991 GSCDVVD
+991 GSCVVVD

-1029 LINQNKQST
+1029 LINQNRQST
-1038 EDTGTHHTV
+1038 EDSGTHHTV

-1061 ATLTGAQSGAKV
+1061 ATLTGVKV

-1110 SSKPARKK
+1110 GSKPARKK
-1118 KKVRVRRQSQAQDET
+1118 KKVRASRQSQAQDET

-1202 SRYIMKNPQTYL
+1202 SRYIMKNPQTCL

-1222 MYQDKEMMGKFLN
+1222 MYQDKELMAKFLN
-1235 RTNDYNDVKVCAE
+1235 RTDDYNDVKVCAE

-1353 NRALVNRRRPV
+1353 NRALVNRRRPI
-1364 TKAHLNKRHSLPFLP
+1364 TKAHLKKCHSLPFLP

-1396 PSLVFNESF
+1396 PSLTFNEAF

-1414 DSSDRPNSFHFQKDP
+1414 DRSDRPNSFHFQKDP
-1429 EGPGAEDEEAHT
+1429 EGPGAEEHEAHT
-1441 QGMLHFPMDAPGGA
+1441 QGMLQFPMDAPGGA

-1462 MTLGLLTLDLSV
+1462 MTLGLLSLDLSV

-1513 KPSQASHTNY
+1513 KPTQASHTNY

-1559 LRRTPQHTLFTADAD
+1559 LRRTPQHTLFTAEAD

-1595 RSAAVDPQTFM
+1595 RSAAVDPHTFL
-1606 DRCVSVSGY
+1606 DWCVSASGY

-1630 EEGAEFGI
+1630 GEGAEFGI
-1638 DRQDLLERLIHLEQ
+1638 DRQDLLERFIHLER
-1652 PEKGRSR
+1652 PENGRSR

-1684 VCAEASSHWLLNS
+1684 VCAEASSHWLLKS

-1702 QMQQPFLKRGPAHD
+1702 QMQQPFLKRGLAHD
-1716 SAHATPPPTKR
+1716 SAHTTPPPTKR
-1727 RAKESDF
+1727 QAKESDF
-1734 QETVAMERAST
+1734 QETVAMEGA
-1745 STAVNQPVAMDPVS
+1745 
-1759 TTTAVNQPVAM
+1759 
-1770 DPVSTTTAVNQPVAM
+1770 
-1785 DPVSAT
+1785 
-1791 TAVNHTV
+1791 
-1798 AMDPVSTSTAVN
+1798 
-1810 QLVAMDPVSTTTAV
+1810 
-1824 NQPVTMDPVSTTTA
+1824 
-1838 VNHTVAMDP
+1838 
-1847 VSTSTAVNHTVAM
+1847 
-1860 DPVSTSTAVNQP
+1860 
-1872 VAMDPVST
+1872 
-1880 TTAVNHTVAMDPV
+1880 

-1957 TVNQPVTME
+1957 AVNQTVAMDPVSTDTPPNQSVTME
-1966 TDSEQTDA
+1966 TDAEKTDA
-1974 VEEAAVRMT
+1974 VEEANVRMT
-1983 DVKGVGLNKDSAPSQ
+1983 DVEGVGLNKNSAPSQ

-2010 EHSWESV
+2010 EHWESV
-2017 RFASRPWRVV
+2017 RFVSRPWRVV

-2066 QPVVVLDLLQVLID
+2066 QPVVILDLLQVLID

-2101 RVPQVKGH
+2101 GVPQVKGQ
-2109 AEVSLRDAGTA
+2109 AEVSLKDAGTA